1 MRKVFISL
9 IVAAV
14 LVVCCKNSNADVL
27 IEENEY
33 ANIDS
38 IQKARVE
45 GQELNVKAM
54 VVNSDNDTLILQ
66 DIISNDLWYIRYS
79 NYACQEC
86 VDFIVNKM
94 SDKIRAGQ
102 CVCLVSEMPQRDLHV
117 YEGTQEGAKL
127 YLIDSLNVDFD
138 EALTPYVF
146 RLHDGRI
153 EDFIVPRKEQEGI
166 FDMFLEVAK
175 PSGDES

>member
-45 GQELNVKAM
+45 GQKLNVKAM
-54 VVNSDNDTLILQ
+54 VVRHIFDKKAAICLAK
-66 DIISNDLWYIRYS
+66 SNGFR
-79 NYACQEC
+79 YACGICFVE
-86 VDFIVNKM
+86 
-94 SDKIRAGQ
+94 
-102 CVCLVSEMPQRDLHV
+102 
-117 YEGTQEGAKL
+117 
-127 YLIDSLNVDFD
+127 NVLLARF
-138 EALTPYVF
+138 YSV
-146 RLHDGRI
+146 G
-153 EDFIVPRKEQEGI
+153 
-166 FDMFLEVAK
+166 
-175 PSGDES
+175 